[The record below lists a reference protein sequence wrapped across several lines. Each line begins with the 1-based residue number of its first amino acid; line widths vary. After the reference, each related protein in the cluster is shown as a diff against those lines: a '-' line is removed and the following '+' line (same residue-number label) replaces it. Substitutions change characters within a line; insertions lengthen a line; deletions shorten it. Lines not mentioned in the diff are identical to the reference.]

1 MTSNQATTGNK
12 KTKLIITIGAIGF
25 FVAGFIT
32 YESRTNA
39 FGLFQNSLDEARASL
54 AVGDTQSAEQLY
66 LDYIK
71 NNLEDPQARI
81 ELIDLL
87 TSQARTEDALPIAS
101 QLVKDFPT
109 KDNAQKYRA
118 LVQTSHE
125 THDLIARDALREKD
139 KQKFIDAVKE
149 AQNAL
154 ILSPKIALPVAL
166 VEDDS
171 NLKIFVE
178 NDAAKCSSDICFPHA
193 FKSEEMHPIAN
204 FVSYEIYKETELAVV
219 FQSAVSEILRT
230 DAIASRA
237 ISAFPTDLVAE
248 QFESKFVFES
258 FVELM
263 AAEALYDLAK
273 RLPIGK
279 NNVALKRC
287 IDLTDSLGITA
298 DDLLKRQ
305 KRGLYRACMS
315 HKLRL
320 AVESF
325 SPEQVA
331 TILDDW
337 KYGANR
343 LCGLNRESVC
353 HERVRMFS
361 WGVNTVRDEE
371 HAASSFV
378 KPAGEFI
385 MDVVDPLYQNENK
398 PDLRDLASSA
408 FDEENWD
415 EAARLYSALG
425 HFQELYGADRSW
437 GQPTSNVIAENK
449 YNAAMALWNDDR
461 RAESIALLETIV
473 KEYPDYTSAQTALG
487 ELRPAFERIPNPKA
501 LIEYARL
508 KDAADALADKRGDD
522 QLTAEAYASAAEE
535 YKDATGRDD
544 AYTLTRAYLFHKFAD
559 NFSDATYYIDRA
571 FKADETFTFNSG
583 ATVADLR
590 AEWQLNLPYKRA
602 RQRASQN
609 FADEQWLS
617 AYSNFKA
624 AEEYAIELKE
634 VDLAAECAYNA
645 AISMYNNDQLARAK
659 EIFGRIQYDYPSY
672 KPRLVAE
679 EIRDINSRCPNSYL
693 GC

>member
-1 MTSNQATTGNK
+1 MRH
-12 KTKLIITIGAIGF
+12 I
-25 FVAGFIT
+25 
-32 YESRTNA
+32 
-39 FGLFQNSLDEARASL
+39 
-54 AVGDTQSAEQLY
+54 
-66 LDYIK
+66 
-71 NNLEDPQARI
+71 
-81 ELIDLL
+81 
-87 TSQARTEDALPIAS
+87 
-101 QLVKDFPT
+101 
-109 KDNAQKYRA
+109 
-118 LVQTSHE
+118 
-125 THDLIARDALREKD
+125 
-139 KQKFIDAVKE
+139 
-149 AQNAL
+149 
-154 ILSPKIALPVAL
+154 
-166 VEDDS
+166 
-171 NLKIFVE
+171 
-178 NDAAKCSSDICFPHA
+178 
-193 FKSEEMHPIAN
+193 
-204 FVSYEIYKETELAVV
+204 ETELAFTFESGVTDV
-219 FQSAVSEILRT
+219 LRPG
-230 DAIASRA
+230 AMASRA
-237 ISAFPTDLVAE
+237 INAFPSGLVAE
-248 QFESKFVFES
+248 HFESKFVFEN

-263 AAEALYDLAK
+263 VAEALYDLAK

-279 NNVALKRC
+279 HDVALERC
-287 IDLTDSLGITA
+287 IDLTDSLGINVS
-298 DDLLKRQ
+298 DLLKRQ

-353 HERVRMFS
+353 HKRVRMFY

-385 MDVVDPLYQNENK
+385 MDFVDPLYQDENK
-398 PDLRDLASSA
+398 PDLSKLASLA
-408 FDEENWD
+408 FEKKNWS

-425 HFQELYGADRSW
+425 HFQELYGTDRSW

-473 KEYPDYTSAQTALG
+473 KKYPDYTSAQTALG
-487 ELRPAFERIPNPKA
+487 ELRPAFERIPNPNA

-544 AYTLTRAYLFHKFAD
+544 ALTLTRAHLFHTFAD
-559 NFSDATYYIDRA
+559 NFSDATYYLDRA
-571 FKADETFTFNSG
+571 FAADKNFTFNNG
-583 ATVADLR
+583 ETVADVR
-590 AEWQLNLPYKRA
+590 AEWQLERPYKEA
-602 RQRASQN
+602 RQRA
-609 FADEQWLS
+609 DEDFDNDQWLS
-617 AYSNFKA
+617 AYSNYKD
-624 AEEYAIELKE
+624 AEEYALKLKAP
-634 VDLAAECAYNA
+634 DRAAENAYNA
-645 AISMYNNDQLARAK
+645 AVAMFNDKQLARAR
-659 EIFGRIQYDYPSY
+659 EIFGRIKYEYPSY

-679 EIRDINSRCPNSYL
+679 QIRDINSRCPNSYL